1 MKNDNDLLNNMG
13 KIHVTELETVRIRK
27 NLELGTQNVVKW
39 CKQKIKQANNIHK
52 KGKNWYISFL
62 KLKEIDFKLL
72 YKWYNTDFVNKWYGK
87 EKQKWTYNE
96 IKNKYM
102 PYIQEQKPTD
112 SYLILCNDMK
122 IGYIQTYLLKNYP
135 EYNELVQAGDNS
147 AGIDLLI
154 GEKEYIHKGLG
165 PIIIKKFLKDIVFQN
180 INIKNC
186 VIGPEPENI
195 IAIKAYKKVGFK
207 YIKTIK
213 IPDENE
219 PEYIMEISKDEI
231 E

>member
-1 MKNDNDLLNNMG
+1 M
-13 KIHVTELETVRIRK
+13 ETKLVID
-27 NLELGTQNVVKW
+27 
-39 CKQKIKQANNIHK
+39 H
-52 KGKNWYISFL
+52 ISFSEL
-62 KLKEIDFKLL
+62 REIDFEVL

-87 EKQKWTYNE
+87 EKQEWTFKE
-96 IKNKYM
+96 IENKYI
-102 PYIQEQKPTD
+102 PYIHKQKPTD
-112 SYLILCNDMK
+112 SYIILYNDIK

-135 EYNELVQAGDNS
+135 EYNELVQSGDDS

-154 GEKEYIHKGLG
+154 GEKEYIHRGLG

-180 INIKNC
+180 KNIKSC
-186 VIGPEPENI
+186 VIGPEPKNE

-213 IPDENE
+213 IPDEDE
-219 PEYIMEISKDEI
+219 PEYIMEILRNEI

>member
-1 MKNDNDLLNNMG
+1 MENK
-13 KIHVTELETVRIRK
+13 VTID
-27 NLELGTQNVVKW
+27 
-39 CKQKIKQANNIHK
+39 H
-52 KGKNWYISFL
+52 ISFF
-62 KLKEIDFKLL
+62 KLREIDFTLL

-87 EKQKWTYNE
+87 EKQEWKYKE
-96 IKNKYM
+96 IENKYK
-102 PYIQEQKPTD
+102 PYIQGQKPTD
-112 SYLILCNDMK
+112 SYIILYNDIK
-122 IGYIQTYLLKNYP
+122 VGYIQTYLLKNYP
-135 EYNELVQAGDNS
+135 EYNELVQVDDNS

-180 INIKNC
+180 KNIKSC
-186 VIGPEPENI
+186 VIGPEPKNI

-213 IPDENE
+213 IQDEHKS
-219 PEYIMEISKDEI
+219 EYIMEISKNEI